1 MNLYIFAWKLV
12 PLQAPVQ
19 PTSNPSP
26 PFHVFC
32 VLISIM
38 IVIADVYLIQC
49 CLLAVVLSTSDFAY
63 TTEPSI
69 PEPSH
74 PTKNTA
80 NTQVNR
86 YTCSVACQ
94 CNYLISRS
102 HGSFPKDLDT
112 DIVKTTCW
120 SLNPASEW
128 GWEMTSTTLTAARL
142 SEGLVWVF
150 KKLGFSHTSI
160 SGV

>member
-1 MNLYIFAWKLV
+1 MV
-12 PLQAPVQ
+12 QLQAPVQ

-38 IVIADVYLIQC
+38 IVIADIYLIQC

-74 PTKNTA
+74 PNTA

-94 CNYLISRS
+94 CKYLISRS
-102 HGSFPKDLDT
+102 HGSFSKDLDLLKFKPSIRVGMR
-112 DIVKTTCW
+112 DDFSDVDC
-120 SLNPASEW
+120 SMAVR
-128 GWEMTSTTLTAARL
+128 GAGL
-142 SEGLVWVF
+142 S
-150 KKLGFSHTSI
+150 I
-160 SGV
+160 